1 MFLVC
6 RPLTSCCNSLGP
18 IIGGF
23 VYQYLGWRWIDWVVL
38 ICSGVSLSLMIL
50 VKETYA
56 PALLRK
62 RTREQQR
69 ATGDRRWWCRFDH
82 QETGLQVLR
91 TNLVRPLRM
100 VVFEPI
106 W

>member
-1 MFLVC
+1 
-6 RPLTSCCNSLGP
+6 
-18 IIGGF
+18 
-23 VYQYLGWRWIDWVVL
+23 
-38 ICSGVSLSLMIL
+38 MIL

-62 RTREQQR
+62 RTREKQR

-82 QETGLQVLR
+82 RETGLQVLK

-100 VVFEPI
+100 VVTEPI